1 MFQSKKLHLL
11 ITLVVCMTASFAS
24 ATSLFDEKEYE
35 ALYADK
41 NAVKVGDGITIL
53 IFENVE
59 ANSSAGQGSQGDF
72 SFSGDANVDD
82 RNWAAGVNLG
92 SSNNGDAATNR
103 NGFVRAQLTAIV
115 VEKDE
120 YGGLIIEGNQKI
132 TVNDETQTV
141 RVKGRVRP
149 EDVTTDNTV
158 ASFRLQNAEISIDGD
173 GSVSKGKNS
182 NVFKR
187 FAKWLGL

>member
-35 ALYADK
+35 ALY
-41 NAVKVGDGITIL
+41 
-53 IFENVE
+53 VE

>member
-1 MFQSKKLHLL
+1 
-11 ITLVVCMTASFAS
+11 MTASFAS

-35 ALYADK
+35 ALY
-41 NAVKVGDGITIL
+41 
-53 IFENVE
+53 VE